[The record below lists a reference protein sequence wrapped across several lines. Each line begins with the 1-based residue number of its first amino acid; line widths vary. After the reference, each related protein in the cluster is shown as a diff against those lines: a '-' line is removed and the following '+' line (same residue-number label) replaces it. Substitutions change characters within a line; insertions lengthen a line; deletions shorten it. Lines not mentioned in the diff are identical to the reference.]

1 MTIVTIISFLFFTGL
16 VGFLTWRLTSNDDHQ
31 SSTGYFLGG
40 RSLTFPLIA
49 GSLLLTNLSTEQM
62 VGLNGDAFKDGLSV
76 MVWEVVSVISLVMM
90 AWFFLP
96 RFLKSG
102 VSTVP
107 EYLAIR
113 YDKRTQLIGNII
125 FLLAYVVVLLPII
138 LYTGAKGMIGILDL
152 NGAFGIQAADSGPD
166 YLLWGIVVVVG
177 AFGSIYAL
185 FGGLKTVAVSDT
197 LNGIGLLV
205 GGLLVSFFALSALGG
220 DAGVVGGIDRLRDE
234 QASRLNSIGG
244 KDALVPFGTVF
255 SGVFLLT
262 LFYWTTN
269 QQIIQRTLG
278 ASSLAEGQKG
288 VLLTGLLKLLGPLY
302 LVLPGMIAFSM
313 FGQEI
318 APVDAYGRLVQ
329 KVLPSYLTGFFAAA
343 LLGAILSSFNSALNS
358 ACTLFS
364 LGTYRSLFNPQASDE
379 DLIRIGKYFGWVI
392 AIAAMIIA
400 PLLDGQESIFSYL
413 QAMNAIYFIP
423 LLAVVLVGMLTRRTP
438 ALAAQLAMVGG
449 VLILI
454 LGNFVWPF
462 KDVAASMDG
471 HFFAGTVFSWLV
483 IGMLVIGEIRP
494 RKEAFIQE
502 DVGAVDMKPW
512 RLNIPAG
519 ICLIFLVFAIYAFFA
534 DFSVLSETDT
544 QNVEAQSS
552 AAEVSATNV
561 PSVTPED

>member
-1 MTIVTIISFLFFTGL
+1 MTIVTVLSFLFFTGL
-16 VGFLTWRLTSNDDHQ
+16 VGLLTWRLTSRDDHA

-62 VGLNGDAFKDGLSV
+62 VGLNGDAFTDGLSV

-113 YDKRTQLIGNII
+113 YDKTTQLIGNII

-152 NGAFGIQAADSGPD
+152 NTALGIQAAETGPD
-166 YLLWGIVVVVG
+166 YLLWGIVIVVG
-177 AFGSIYAL
+177 CFGSIYAL

-197 LNGIGLLV
+197 LNGIGLLI
-205 GGLLVSFFALSALGG
+205 GGLLVTFFALSALGG
-220 DAGVVGGIDRLRDE
+220 DAGITGGIDRLRTE
-234 QASRLNSIGG
+234 QADRMNSIGG
-244 KDALVPFGTVF
+244 EDALVPFGTVF

-302 LVLPGMIAFSM
+302 LVVPGMIAYSM
-313 FGQEI
+313 FGTEI
-318 APVDAYGRLVQ
+318 ASVDAYGKLVQ
-329 KVLPSYLTGFFAAA
+329 TVLPSYLTGFFAAV

-358 ACTLFS
+358 ACTLFA
-364 LGTYRSLFNPQASDE
+364 LGTYRSFLNPDASDE
-379 DLIRIGKYFGWVI
+379 SLIRIGKYFGWIV
-392 AIAAMIIA
+392 AGAAMVIA
-400 PLLDGQESIFSYL
+400 PLLDGQDSIFSYL

-438 ALAAQLAMVGG
+438 PIAAQLAMVGG
-449 VLILI
+449 VLILV

-462 KDVAASMDG
+462 KEIAASMNG

-494 RKEAFIQE
+494 RAQAFVQE

-512 RLNIPAG
+512 KFNLHAG
-519 ICLIFLVFAIYAFFA
+519 IGLIVLVFAIYAFFA
-534 DFSVLSETDT
+534 DFSVLST
-544 QNVEAQSS
+544 
-552 AAEVSATNV
+552 
-561 PSVTPED
+561 